1 MPDKKKLITD
11 WIHCEITSD
20 TLEIHRG
27 RGDDKTWGGQKGKIL
42 EWSLPVLVEES
53 ADEILKQVYKL
64 REWKPYGKGRE
75 TSQDNEELRDRIW
88 QLVMPHIDIRSLR
101 QIEKVI
107 IKQDE
112 QHFEDKRRVAMNR
125 TQTKG
130 TYVDENRIKK
140 DKVIPSDEC
149 YTFVQSVE
157 AVADW
162 FRKNVNKDYFK
173 NKVVYCN
180 CDDTKS
186 AFWIYFYNNF
196 HKLGLKKL
204 IASSFDKTG
213 LSYGNN
219 YEEHMYNVSL
229 YTITEEAQRRSGI
242 GNIEKFGGYIYT
254 YDGKSDIQRTPP
266 EGTPSTFHGD
276 FKEKICYDIA
286 KNEADIIITNPPFG
300 KKWQQYVETMIET
313 GKKIIFWGYGIAPT
327 YNWFMPLLDRKK
339 IFIVKD
345 CSDTF
350 LSNHFMTP
358 TYHRK
363 KVNCYIY
370 TTEDLSF
377 IKPDKIHYSTKKK
390 MLKDGTAWYDENKIL
405 VCDKAVIPV
414 DTDEILAVSIYIIR
428 YGILNDGYEI
438 LKNYQRY
445 APIKGKKECFAR
457 ILIQK
462 KK

>member
-27 RGDDKTWGGQKGKIL
+27 RGDDTTWDGQKGKIL
-42 EWSLPVLVEES
+42 QWSLPVLVEKT
-53 ADEILKQVYKL
+53 ADEILNQVYNCKYW
-64 REWKPYGKGRE
+64 EPYGKGRE
-75 TSQDNEELRDRIW
+75 VSKDSEKLRDEIW
-88 QLVMPHIDIRSLR
+88 RLVMPHIDIKSLR
-101 QIEKVI
+101 PVPKVEKVDEDD
-107 IKQDE
+107 KFQDRAR
-112 QHFEDKRRVAMNR
+112 KAMNR
-125 TQTKG
+125 AQNQGQYIDK
-130 TYVDENRIKK
+130 NRIKQLK
-140 DKVIPSDEC
+140 IIGSDEC

-157 AVADW
+157 FVVDW
-162 FRKNVNKDYFK
+162 FLDKVNKNYFK

-213 LSYGNN
+213 LSYGCN
-219 YEEHMYNVSL
+219 YEEHMYHVNTL
-229 YTITEEAQRRSGI
+229 YHEQ
-242 GNIEKFGGYIYT
+242 EKFDGYIYT
-254 YDGKSDIQRTPP
+254 YDGKGDIQRTPP

-286 KNEADIIITNPPFG
+286 KNEADIVITNPPFG

-377 IKPDKIHYSTKKK
+377 QKPNKIHYSTKKK
-390 MLKDGTAWYDENKIL
+390 MLKDGTAWYDKNKIL
-405 VCDKAVIPV
+405 VCDKALIPV

-462 KK
+462 NK